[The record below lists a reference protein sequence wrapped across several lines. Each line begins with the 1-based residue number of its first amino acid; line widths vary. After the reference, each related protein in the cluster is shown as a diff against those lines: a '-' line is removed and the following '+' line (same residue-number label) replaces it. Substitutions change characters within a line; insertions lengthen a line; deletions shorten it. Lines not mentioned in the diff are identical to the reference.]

1 VVSCWHGSTMAR
13 KQRHDKALDNE
24 LDNLESAMNRLKVV
38 YDKYFMGIERFEPMK
53 DRDAIRNTIR
63 ELIREK
69 TVQSSAQRFR
79 FQSLRA
85 RWTSLDNYLTR
96 NLVMIERGTHPK
108 MKFRANLAERRRGVP
123 ADVAAA
129 AAAVRQ
135 DRAERHSREDQAMR
149 KIYDRY
155 VEARSKCGQNTNIG
169 YDAVAETL
177 KKQVRVIKGRYQCD
191 SVKFRVTVEDG
202 KAKLKAIPVR

>member
-1 VVSCWHGSTMAR
+1 MAR
-13 KQRHDKALDNE
+13 KQRIDRALDADLDE
-24 LDNLESAMNRLKVV
+24 LEASMNRLKVL

-53 DRDAIRNTIR
+53 DRDAIRNKIR
-63 ELIREK
+63 EMIREK
-69 TVQSSAQRFR
+69 RVNTNAVQRFR
-79 FQSLRA
+79 FQGLRA

-108 MKFRANLAERRRGVP
+108 MKFRADLAAKNRGLP
-123 ADVAAA
+123 EEQAAA

-135 DRAERHSREDQAMR
+135 DRRERASREDQAMR

-155 VEARSKCGQNTNIG
+155 VEAREKCGQSTNIG

-191 SVKFRVTVEDG
+191 AVKFRVTVEDG